1 MEAHVRYRPVAFGD
15 DAVQVREANGAT
27 YVKALAPLGE
37 YAVRSVDRLRH
48 WAAQAPER
56 TFIARREA
64 GNLDGAWR
72 HVSYAQALQAARA
85 IGQALLK
92 RGLGPERPVMILS
105 GNDIEHALLGLA
117 CQYVGVPYAPISPA
131 YSLVSQDFDKLRHIV
146 DLLRPGL
153 VFAADGL
160 AFGPAMAAVC
170 GADVEFVVA
179 CGVPAARAATMF
191 AALEDTAPTAA
202 VDAAMEATGPDT
214 IAKFLFTSGSTKL
227 PKAVVNTQRMLC
239 SNMQMLQQVW
249 PFLLEEPPVLLDWLP
264 WNHTFGGNKDANM
277 VLFNGGT
284 LYIDD
289 GKPTPQGIATTIA
302 NLREIA
308 PTVYFNVPKGWDDL
322 AQALELDPA
331 LRDNFYSRLK
341 LQFYAGAALAQPVWD
356 KLHASAEAACGER
369 IRMTTGLGMTETA
382 PCALFAMRED
392 VHAGEL
398 GVPAP
403 GMEVKLAPCGDKL
416 EVRYRG
422 PSVTPGY
429 WKSPDATAAMFDDE
443 GFFCSGDA
451 VKWLDPARPH
461 LGFVFDG
468 RVAEDFKLYTG
479 TWVSVGP
486 LRGRVMHEGAP
497 YVQDVVIAGH
507 DRADIGLLVIPNL
520 AQCRTLAGLP
530 ESSPVAEVLA
540 SSPVRAYFQD
550 LVERLWR
557 QGSGSATRVARALLL
572 HQPPSI
578 DRGEITDKG
587 SINQRAVLN
596 HRADLVELL
605 YAGTDPAIFHAR
617 TD

>member
-1 MEAHVRYRPVAFGD
+1 MEANVRYRPVAFGD

-27 YVKALAPLGE
+27 YVTAVAPLGG
-37 YAVRSVDRLRH
+37 YAVRSVDRLRQ
-48 WAAQAPER
+48 WAMEAPDR
-56 TFIARREA
+56 SFIARR
-64 GNLDGAWR
+64 GPDGAWR
-72 HVSYAQALQAARA
+72 HITYAQALQSARA
-85 IGQALLK
+85 IGQALLE
-92 RGLGPERPVMILS
+92 RGLSAERPVVILS
-105 GNDIEHALLGLA
+105 GNDLEHAMLGLA

-131 YSLVSQDFDKLRHIV
+131 YSLVSKDYDKLRHIV
-146 DLLRPGL
+146 DLLKPGL
-153 VFAADGL
+153 VFAADGA
-160 AFGPAMAAVC
+160 AFGRAMAAVC
-170 GADVEFVVA
+170 GPEVEFVVTE
-179 CGVPAARAATMF
+179 GMPAEREATLF
-191 AALEDTAPTAA
+191 SALERTEPTLA
-202 VDAAMEATGPDT
+202 VDEAMQATGPDT

-239 SNMQMLQQVW
+239 SNMQMLVQAW

-264 WNHTFGGNKDANM
+264 WNHTFGGNKDVNM

-308 PTVYFNVPKGWDDL
+308 PTVYFNVPKGWDDV
-322 AQALELDPA
+322 ATALQTDAA
-331 LRDNFYSRLK
+331 LRDKFYSRLK

-356 KLHASAEAACGER
+356 KLHASAEASCGER

-382 PCALFAMRED
+382 PCALFVMREE

-398 GVPAP
+398 GVPMP
-403 GMEVKLAPCGDKL
+403 GVEVKLAPCGDKI

-429 WKSPDATAAMFDDE
+429 WKSPGETAAMFDEE

-451 VKWLDPARPH
+451 VKWLDPEQPR

-497 YVQDVVIAGH
+497 YVQDSVVTGH
-507 DRADIGLLVIPNL
+507 DRADVGLLMIPNL
-520 AQCRTLAGLP
+520 AQCRALSSLP
-530 ESSPVAEVLA
+530 PEATDSEVLA
-540 SSPVRAYFQD
+540 SSAVRDYFQQ
-550 LVERLWR
+550 LVDRLYR
-557 QGSGSATRVARALLL
+557 QGTGSATRVVRALLL
-572 HQPPSI
+572 AAPLSI

-587 SINQRAVLN
+587 SINQRAVLT
-596 HRADLVELL
+596 HRAALVELL
-605 YAGTDPAIFHAR
+605 HAGQDPAIFHAS

>member
-15 DAVQVREANGAT
+15 DAVQVRQANGAT
-27 YVKALAPLGE
+27 YVKALAPLGD
-37 YAVRSVDRLRH
+37 YPVRSVDRLRH

-56 TFIARREA
+56 TFIARRD
-64 GNLDGAWR
+64 GGGPGGAWR
-72 HVSYAQALQAARA
+72 RVSYAEALQAARA
-85 IGQALLK
+85 IGQALLE
-92 RGLGPERPVMILS
+92 RGLGPERPVVILS

-160 AFGPAMAAVC
+160 AFGPAVSAVC
-170 GADVEFVVA
+170 GADVELVVTR
-179 CGVPAARAATMF
+179 GVPSARAATMF
-191 AALEDTAPTAA
+191 ATLEDTAPTAA
-202 VDAAMEATGPDT
+202 VEAAMEATGPDT

-239 SNMQMLQQVW
+239 SNMQMLRQVW
-249 PFLLEEPPVLLDWLP
+249 PFLLEQPPVLLDWLP
-264 WNHTFGGNKDANM
+264 WNHTFGGNKDVNM

-289 GKPTPQGIATTIA
+289 GKPTPQGMATTIA

-322 AQALELDPA
+322 AQALATDHA
-331 LRDNFYSRLK
+331 LRDHFYSRLQ

-429 WKSPDATAAMFDDE
+429 WKSPAETAAMFDDE

-451 VKWLDPARPH
+451 VKWLDAAQPH

-520 AQCRTLAGLP
+520 AQCRVLAGLP
-530 ESSPVAEVLA
+530 EASPVAEVLA
-540 SSPVRAYFQD
+540 SSPVRGYFQD

-587 SINQRAVLN
+587 SINQRALLN

-605 YAGTDPAIFHAR
+605 YAGRDPAIFHAK

>member
-179 CGVPAARAATMF
+179 CGVPTARAATMF

-520 AQCRTLAGLP
+520 AQCRMLAGLP

>member
-1 MEAHVRYRPVAFGD
+1 MESHVRYRPVAFGD
-15 DAVQVREANGAT
+15 DAVQVREANGASYMT
-27 YVKALAPLGE
+27 AAAPLGD

-48 WAAQAPER
+48 WAQQAPER
-56 TFIARREA
+56 TFIARRDA
-64 GNLDGAWR
+64 GGAWR
-72 HVSYAQALQAARA
+72 HISYAQALHSVRA
-85 IGQALLK
+85 IGEALLA
-92 RGLGPERPVMILS
+92 RELGVGRPVVILS
-105 GNDIEHALLGLA
+105 GNDLEHALLGLA
-117 CQYVGVPYAPISPA
+117 CQYVGIPYAPISPA
-131 YSLVSQDFDKLRHIV
+131 YSLVSKDYAKLRHIV
-146 DLLRPGL
+146 ELLNPGL
-153 VFAADGL
+153 VFAADGIE
-160 AFGPAMAAVC
+160 FGRAVAATC
-170 GADVEFVVA
+170 GPDVEFVVT
-179 CGVPAARAATMF
+179 GGMPAEREATSF
-191 AALEDTAPTAA
+191 AALERTEPTAA
-202 VDAAMEATGPDT
+202 VDAAMAATGPDT

-239 SNMQMLQQVW
+239 SNMQMLQKVW

-264 WNHTFGGNKDANM
+264 WNHTFGGNKDFNM

-322 AQALELDPA
+322 ADALAADTA

-356 KLHASAEAACGER
+356 KLHASAEAASGER

-403 GMEVKLAPCGDKL
+403 GMEVKLVPCGDKI

-429 WKSPDATAAMFDDE
+429 WKSPEETAAMFDEE

-451 VKWLDPARPH
+451 VRWLDPAQPR
-461 LGFVFDG
+461 LGLVFDG

-497 YVQDVVIAGH
+497 YVQDAVVTGH

-520 AQCRTLAGLP
+520 AQCRILSGLGADATP
-530 ESSPVAEVLA
+530 QQVLA
-540 SSPVRAYFQD
+540 SGPVRAWFQD
-550 LVERLWR
+550 LVNRLCR
-557 QGSGSATRVARALLL
+557 QGTGSANRVVRALLL
-572 HQPPSI
+572 TEPPSI

-587 SINQRAVLN
+587 SINQRAVLS
-596 HRADLVELL
+596 HRCALVEQL
-605 YAGTDPAIFHAR
+605 YAGLDPAIFQAQQ
-617 TD
+617 D